1 VISWFDI
8 AYAALNI
15 IMITFCLKQ
24 YTSPKKQP
32 FKLLTI
38 GFIFL
43 FIANFVWLF
52 TYIPLLNEITIAY
65 GYVRLALYAAF
76 TISILYALRLFT
88 QENNKQ

>member
-1 VISWFDI
+1 MISWFDI

-24 YTSPKKQP
+24 YTSSKKQP
-32 FKLLTI
+32 FKLFTI
-38 GFIFL
+38 GFTFL

-52 TYIPLLNEITIAY
+52 TYIPLLNEITTAY

-76 TISILYALRLFT
+76 TISILYALKSLT